1 MSFELSP
8 TLQKRL
14 DALNKVLD
22 ILFYI
27 TFALIIAR
35 IQISA
40 SMLDPSYAGI
50 LPARPLE
57 LAFNVLVNATLI
69 LAAVNLVT
77 RAKLT
82 WDTVL
87 AAACLVFSVIVR
99 LRIGYWSMS
108 YLALSLAAAA
118 YERSGKIMLRIS
130 VITTAVL
137 SVLLYVLSLNG
148 FIGWIVTEGRHAFG
162 WNYSTDAAARVFY
175 AFAALF
181 VLREGR
187 PNVFYYILLAVSVL
201 MNLLF
206 MQAKTALALSLIL
219 LLGTL
224 IYQYL
229 IFPKMKPRRKKK
241 RRAASDTAKTLLTA
255 VLEAPLVLAA
265 PLLAVGMMHLTRQF
279 TDAPSAFYNRFSFLA
294 SFRSRLEIGR
304 AALSNYA
311 VTLFGQ
317 HVPQRGNGGFTIPDG
332 DAYFYIDSSYIRV
345 LVMYGSVIFIFAL
358 LLYAILSLRA
368 AAAGNIYLLCILALI
383 AVDSVTEQ
391 YFLNP
396 ACNPFF
402 LLVFTNADIFR
413 RRRGVAPDKS
423 AV

>member
-35 IQISA
+35 VQISA

-108 YLALSLAAAA
+108 YLSLSLAAAA

-187 PNVFYYILLAVSVL
+187 PNVFHYILLAVSVL

-224 IYQYL
+224 
-229 IFPKMKPRRKKK
+229 KK

-265 PLLAVGMMHLTRQF
+265 PLLAVGMMHLTRQY